1 MIKRFLEKPWFK
13 RINEAMESREESG
26 GVGMTV
32 RSWMGSST
40 GKWHINRGS
49 TLYRFPGPNT
59 QSCRLAWEDVSDW
72 IVTVHI
78 SGSAVSIEGQA
89 SARKMATE
97 REWRQK

>member
-1 MIKRFLEKPWFK
+1 MRKRFLEKPWFK
-13 RINEAMESREESG
+13 KINEVMESCEVSG

-40 GKWHINRGS
+40 GKWPINRGS

-72 IVTVHI
+72 FVTVHI
-78 SGSAVSIEGQA
+78 SGSVVSIEGQA
-89 SARKMATE
+89 SARKMGTE
-97 REWRQK
+97 RE